1 MVTPACFGKIFFLT
15 LSLIWLPLAMHA
27 QEVIST
33 SLTQMN
39 YKIPFRPADGG
50 LYVNGNAVLR
60 ELAKDVV
67 REPWQVKV
75 QVSFTL
81 SMTIYEQDE
90 KNILSIL
97 FINPG
102 ISGDKDFRRFPV
114 SDVLFPANVNMKLKW
129 ANRFDTTSFSEV
141 FFSKNSLDY
150 HGNQVFSLPV
160 PDFDPKVDTLMVR
173 DVELFYDSAGLKAF
187 KNRLELIH
195 DYYASVILLDSLE
208 LMAAG
213 IDLEDQGGLPVNY
226 MKIEE
231 MNKALER
238 IQVRDFPLTLL
249 HDGLDPGR
257 LSDKYN
263 AMFRQSR
270 SLTYTYIDA
279 LKKRGAVSWSG
290 NVDSLAG
297 YFTGRILSYVLRTK
311 LMDRLQS
318 RIYQDWLDHCFDQSS
333 FPFEENVLGLLL
345 SKCYPDA
352 QGDTIKRYVAGR
364 IYLSYQNK
372 ARQLMEQYQYSEAFL
387 MMDHARRFAECNPFN
402 NSVVPDNNLL
412 TQAAYGI
419 YNSYT
424 GIAQECIRNRKFN
437 MADSYLAKAD
447 LYAKEHATLIVS
459 DSLYL
464 AVYSGLFFQRN
475 SECDQLL
482 EQKEFGAAL
491 DCYHSLET
499 KYDSADL
506 IFVEKHLDEKKN
518 QAMTGLLLE
527 SVDRLLAAADHHQPD
542 TLLFYYEQT
551 LQLRNAVRGTG
562 SASDVLDS
570 LAPAIGRIKMD
581 RFFYAGKQAL
591 DQRQFTLALTRLSD
605 ARSVSDQYGISRDQ
619 SFDSVYRAT
628 MKNCLIIQLGAAQK
642 KIWAN
647 QFDSA
652 KAALEQTRTT
662 GFGYGLQDDLEF
674 ISTLGKFAAKI
685 REQQCRNIQDSVSL
699 KMIGADRAIAQ
710 KNYFSASGYLKQA
723 LALNDSAIECGFS
736 NKAISDTLIKYS
748 QAAGYQQKLLSA
760 RGHVA
765 SGDYVTAVNELTE
778 NERNYQLFGLD
789 RFGLHSE
796 GVYDF
801 ISERSNPYLTEQAIS
816 HFNERGDTR
825 EALRYLRLLRS
836 QGFPDRSANVTQNLL
851 GKSLA
856 MNDYQLN
863 PKDSGSRL
871 VEQYTLNDDWYE
883 IFRAAYLDE
892 WKRLVNA
899 EPALR

>member
-1 MVTPACFGKIFFLT
+1 MLTPACFRKIFFLT
-15 LSLIWLPLAMHA
+15 LMLIWLPLFMQA
-27 QEVIST
+27 QEVVST
-33 SLTQMN
+33 SLIKMN
-39 YKIPFRPADGG
+39 CKVPFRPAEGG
-50 LYVNGNAVLR
+50 LFVNGNAVLR
-60 ELAKDVV
+60 ELAKDIV

-81 SMTIYEQDE
+81 SMTIYAQEG
-90 KNILSIL
+90 KNMLSIL

-102 ISGDKDFRRFPV
+102 ISGDKVFRHFPV
-114 SDVLFPANVNMKLKW
+114 SDVLFPTLINMKLKW
-129 ANRFDTTSFSEV
+129 ANRFDTTSFSEI

-173 DVELFYDSAGLKAF
+173 EVELFYDSTGLVAF

-195 DYYASVILLDSLE
+195 DYYASVILLDSLA

-213 IDLEDQGGLPVNY
+213 IDLDDRACLPVNY

-231 MNKALER
+231 MNKVLER
-238 IQVRDFPLTLL
+238 IQVRDFPVTLL
-249 HDGLDPGR
+249 PDGLDPGR
-257 LSDKYN
+257 LSEKYN

-270 SLTYTYIDA
+270 SLTYNYIDA
-279 LKKRGAVSWSG
+279 LKKAGAVSWSR

-333 FPFEENVLGLLL
+333 FPFEDNVLGMLL
-345 SKCYPDA
+345 SKCYPGA
-352 QGDTIKRYVAGR
+352 KGDTLKRFVAGR

-372 ARQLMEQYQYSEAFL
+372 ARQLMDQYQYSEAFL

-402 NSVVPDNNLL
+402 NNVVPDNNLL

-437 MADSYLAKAD
+437 MADTYLAKAD
-447 LYAKEHATLIVS
+447 LYAKDHSNLIVS

-475 SECDQLL
+475 SECDLLL
-482 EQKEFGAAL
+482 EQKEYGAAL
-491 DCYHSLET
+491 DCYQSLET

-518 QAMTGLLLE
+518 LAMTGLLNE
-527 SVDRLLAAADHHQPD
+527 SVGKLLVAADHYQPD
-542 TLLFYYEQT
+542 TILFYYQQA
-551 LQLRNAVRGTG
+551 LQLRNAVSGTDA
-562 SASDVLDS
+562 ASGVVDS
-570 LAPAIGRIKMD
+570 LAPAIGKIKMD
-581 RFFYAGKQAL
+581 RFFNAGKLAL
-591 DQRQFTLALTRLSD
+591 GQRQFTLALARLSE
-605 ARSVSDQYGISRDQ
+605 AKSLSDQYGIAPDQ
-619 SFDSVYRAT
+619 SFDSVYRLT
-628 MKNCLIIQLGAAQK
+628 MKNFLIIQLGAAQK

-652 KAALEQTRTT
+652 KVALEQARST
-662 GFGYGLQDDLEF
+662 GFVYGLQDDPEF
-674 ISTLGKFAAKI
+674 ISTLGKFEAKI
-685 REQQCRNIQDSVSL
+685 TEQQCRNIQDSVSL
-699 KMIGADRAIAQ
+699 QMIGADRAIAQ
-710 KNYFSASGYLKQA
+710 KKYFSASGYLKQA
-723 LALNDSAIECGFS
+723 LALIDSAAGCRFS
-736 NKAISDTLIKYS
+736 DEAIRDTLTKYS

-765 SGDYVTAVNELTE
+765 SGDYVTAVSELTE
-778 NERNYQLFGLD
+778 NERNFQLFGLE
-789 RFGLHSE
+789 RFGLHPE
-796 GVYDF
+796 GAYDF
-801 ISERSNPYLTEQAIS
+801 ISERSNPYLTEQAIAC
-816 HFNERGDTR
+816 FNEKGDTR

-836 QGFPDRSANVTQNLL
+836 QGFPDRSASVAQNLL

-863 PKDSGSRL
+863 PKDSASRL
-871 VEQYTLNDDWYE
+871 VEQYTLNDDWFE

-892 WKRLVNA
+892 WKRLVNT
-899 EPALR
+899 EPAVR